1 MNSVSDFEILFDR
14 QTMASG
20 TIPTDCACPA
30 IQPVPQSS
38 DLAPETRLQHQP
50 ALRSITLTPTH
61 RVAFVPSLSWIT
73 VVNQAAWALL
83 ERLQTPYTLADL
95 NEDEQVA
102 AQQLYALGLLHAND
116 DAPHSPPAHELVA
129 WLHVTNACNLRCTY
143 CYIDKTAEAM
153 TTTIGITAIDTILRS
168 AQQYGYRSV
177 QLKYAGGEA
186 SLNLPLVAEM
196 HRYAQAQAHAAG
208 IALRGVLLSNGVGL
222 SHAPLQTVRDL
233 GVLLMISLDGPP
245 QFHDAQRPRS
255 GGQGSFHAVVASIE
269 GAQALDMP
277 LTVSVTVTGASVAG
291 LPTLV
296 AWLLERD
303 IHFALNFYRPTPAS
317 ADRSELQLDEQ
328 RLIAGMRAAYE
339 VIEGHL
345 PRYSL
350 LGCLLDRTHL
360 GAPHHHVCGV
370 GEHYMVIDHH
380 GHVAK
385 CQMEIGHAVGTIW
398 DADPL
403 QLIRND
409 RIGVQNV
416 PVEAK
421 ADCHT
426 CVWQHWCAGG
436 CPVATW
442 RATGRFDLKSPNC
455 AIYQALYPEV
465 IRLEGLRLLQ
475 WADRS

>member
-1 MNSVSDFEILFDR
+1 MNSVSSFEILFDY
-14 QTMASG
+14 QTVTSG

-30 IQPVPQSS
+30 IQPVPQSM
-38 DLAPETRLQHQP
+38 DFVPETRLQRQP
-50 ALRSITLTPTH
+50 ALRAIKLSPTH

-73 VVNQAAWALL
+73 VVNQAAWTLL
-83 ERLQTPYTLADL
+83 ERLQTPCALPDL
-95 NEDEQVA
+95 NADEQVA
-102 AQQLYALGLLHAND
+102 AQRLYALGLLYASGD
-116 DAPHSPPAHELVA
+116 TSFPLPIHELVA
-129 WLHVTNACNLRCTY
+129 WLHITNDCNLRCTY
-143 CYIDKTAEAM
+143 CYIDKTSETM
-153 TTTIGITAIDTILRS
+153 TTTTGIRATDAIVQA

-177 QLKYAGGEA
+177 QVKYAGGEA
-186 SLNLPLVAEM
+186 SLNLPLVAEI

-222 SHAPLQTVRDL
+222 SYAKLQTIRDL
-233 GVLLMISLDGPP
+233 GLLLMISLDGPP
-245 QFHDAQRPRS
+245 QFHDAQRPCS
-255 GGQGSFHAVVASIE
+255 GGQGSFQAVVASIE
-269 GAQALDMP
+269 RAQAMDMA

-303 IHFALNFYRPTPAS
+303 IHFALNFYRTTPAS
-317 ADRSELQLDEQ
+317 ATRSELQLDEQ
-328 RLIAGMRAAYE
+328 RLIAGMRATYQ

-350 LGCLLDRTHL
+350 LGCLLDRAYL

-380 GHVAK
+380 GNVAK
-385 CQMEIGHAVGTIW
+385 CQMDIGHTVGTIW

-403 QLIRND
+403 QLIRRD

-416 PVEAK
+416 PVEVK
-421 ADCHT
+421 AGCHT
-426 CVWQHWCAGG
+426 CVWQYWCAGG

-442 RATGRFDLKSPNC
+442 HATRRFDLKSPNC

-465 IRLEGLRLLQ
+465 IRLEGLRLLR

>member
-1 MNSVSDFEILFDR
+1 MNSASDFEILFDH

-30 IQPVPQSS
+30 TQPVPQVM
-38 DLAPETRLQHQP
+38 DFAPETPLQCHP
-50 ALRSITLTPTH
+50 LLCSIDLTSTY
-61 RVAFVPSLSWIT
+61 RVVFVPSLSWIT
-73 VVNQAAWALL
+73 VVNQATWALL
-83 ERLQTPYTLADL
+83 ERLQTPHTLADL
-95 NEDEQVA
+95 NADEQAVV
-102 AQQLYALGLLHAND
+102 QQLYAPGLLYAGG
-116 DAPHSPPAHELVA
+116 AALPPLPAHELVA
-129 WLHVTNACNLRCTY
+129 WLHITNACNLRCTY

-153 TTTIGITAIDTILRS
+153 STATGMTAIDTILRC
-168 AQQYGYRSV
+168 AQQHGYRGV

-186 SLNLPLVAEM
+186 SLSLPLVAEM
-196 HRYAQAQAHAAG
+196 HRYAQTQARAAG
-208 IALRGVLLSNGVGL
+208 IALRGVILSNGVGL
-222 SHAPLQTVRDL
+222 SRAKLQTIQNL
-233 GVLLMISLDGPP
+233 GLLLMISLDGPP

-255 GGQGSFHAVVASIE
+255 GGQGSFAAVIASIE
-269 GAQALDMP
+269 RARVLDMA

-303 IHFALNFYRPTPAS
+303 IHFTLNFYRPPPTS
-317 ADRSELQLDEQ
+317 ALRSELKLDEQ
-328 RLIAGMRAAYE
+328 RLIAGMRAAYQ

-350 LGCLLDRTHL
+350 LGCLLDRAHL
-360 GAPHHHVCGV
+360 GMSHQRACGV

-380 GHVAK
+380 GNVAK
-385 CQMEIGHAVGTIW
+385 CQMEVGHAVGTIW

-403 QLIRND
+403 QLIRSD
-409 RIGVQNV
+409 LIGVQNV

-421 ADCHT
+421 AGCQT
-426 CVWQHWCAGG
+426 CVWQYWCAGG
-436 CPVATW
+436 CPAATW

-465 IRLEGLRLLQ
+465 IRLEGLRLLR
-475 WADRS
+475 WVDRS